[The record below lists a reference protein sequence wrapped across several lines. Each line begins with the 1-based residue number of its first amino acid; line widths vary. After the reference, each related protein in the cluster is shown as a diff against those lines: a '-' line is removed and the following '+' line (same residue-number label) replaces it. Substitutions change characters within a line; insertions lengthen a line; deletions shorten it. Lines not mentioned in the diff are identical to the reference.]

1 MDRVGA
7 GCHSVPVTP
16 LDDHSQRRQPLFIPV
31 VIATALLAIIG
42 MIGGYL
48 LSERGGS
55 TSPDPG
61 PDPASSPAELL
72 PAGQACLDRTQKMGA
87 QFGANGE
94 LRQVLRVR
102 TVSRAVVWV
111 CQDADGALYYHANK
125 GGAEAPWVENKTA
138 LFLAGV
144 RYDGVA
150 AFTATAP
157 DGATFT
163 VSLDRLVITH
173 KDGTVEEQDVVQD

>member
-1 MDRVGA
+1 
-7 GCHSVPVTP
+7 
-16 LDDHSQRRQPLFIPV
+16 LFFPV

-42 MIGGYL
+42 LIGGYL
-48 LSERGGS
+48 LSERHGG
-55 TSPDPG
+55 PG
-61 PDPASSPAELL
+61 PVSKPSPTTSLL
-72 PAGQACLDRTQKMGA
+72 PAYQACLDRTQEMGA
-87 QFGANGE
+87 QFGAAGE

-102 TVSRAVVWV
+102 TESRAVIWV
-111 CQDADGALYYHANK
+111 CQDAAGALFYHANK

-144 RYDGVA
+144 QYDGVG
-150 AFTATAP
+150 AFTATAT

-173 KDGTVEEQDVVQD
+173 QDGTVEEQAVVQD

>member
-1 MDRVGA
+1 MDPMGA

-16 LDDHSQRRQPLFIPV
+16 LDDHSQRRQPLFLPV

-42 MIGGYL
+42 LIGGYL
-48 LSERGGS
+48 LSERHDTAAPAPAPS
-55 TSPDPG
+55 LSP
-61 PDPASSPAELL
+61 SLL
-72 PAGQACLDRTQKMGA
+72 PAGQACLDRTQKMGV

-102 TVSRAVVWV
+102 TESRAVVWV
-111 CQDADGALYYHANK
+111 CQDDDGELFYHANK

-138 LFLAGV
+138 LFLAWV
-144 RYDGVA
+144 RYDGVG

-163 VSLDRLVITH
+163 VSADRLVIKH
-173 KDGTVEEQDVVQD
+173 KDGTMEEQTVVQD

>member
-1 MDRVGA
+1 M
-7 GCHSVPVTP
+7 
-16 LDDHSQRRQPLFIPV
+16 

-42 MIGGYL
+42 LIGGYL
-48 LSERGGS
+48 LSERRGS
-55 TSPDPG
+55 GESSSEPSPTL
-61 PDPASSPAELL
+61 SLL
-72 PAGQACLDRTQKMGA
+72 PAYQACLDRTQEMGS

-102 TVSRAVVWV
+102 TKSRAVIWI
-111 CQDADGALYYHANK
+111 CQDAGGALYYHANK
-125 GGAEAPWVENKTA
+125 GGAEAPWVENRTA

-144 RYDGVA
+144 QYDGVG
-150 AFTATAP
+150 AFTATAN

>member
-1 MDRVGA
+1 M
-7 GCHSVPVTP
+7 
-16 LDDHSQRRQPLFIPV
+16 

-42 MIGGYL
+42 LIGGYL
-48 LSERGGS
+48 LSERRGS
-55 TSPDPG
+55 GTSVPKP
-61 PDPASSPAELL
+61 SPTLSLL
-72 PAGQACLDRTQKMGA
+72 PAYQACLDRTQEMGA

-102 TVSRAVVWV
+102 TESRAVIWV

-125 GGAEAPWVENKTA
+125 GGAEAPWVENRTA

-144 RYDGVA
+144 RYDGVG
-150 AFTATAP
+150 AFTATAN

-173 KDGTVEEQDVVQD
+173 KDGTVEEQAVVQD

>member
-1 MDRVGA
+1 M
-7 GCHSVPVTP
+7 TP
-16 LDDHSQRRQPLFIPV
+16 LDDHSQRRQPLFFPV

-42 MIGGYL
+42 LIGGYL
-48 LSERGGS
+48 LSERR
-55 TSPDPG
+55 DPG
-61 PDPASSPAELL
+61 KPVSGPSPTLSLL
-72 PAGQACLDRTQKMGA
+72 PAYQACLDRTQEMGA

-102 TVSRAVVWV
+102 TKSRAVIWI
-111 CQDADGALYYHANK
+111 CQDAGGALFYHANK

-138 LFLAGV
+138 LFLAQV
-144 RYDGVA
+144 QYDGVG
-150 AFTATAP
+150 AFTATAS

-173 KDGTVEEQDVVQD
+173 QDGTVEEQAVVQD